1 MIFALCPGLL
11 EGSHQ
16 IQVQFGGEHLKFS
29 RSTWEYIHRTPQNS
43 GVSGVREGGGW
54 GLVPLTPQ
62 WQPGATE
69 AAAKVMMTGANGT
82 FVYYYYLSLML
93 FSFSMPLL

>member
-43 GVSGVREGGGW
+43 GVSGVREGGGGGW
-54 GLVPLTPQ
+54 CL
-62 WQPGATE
+62 
-69 AAAKVMMTGANGT
+69 
-82 FVYYYYLSLML
+82 
-93 FSFSMPLL
+93 